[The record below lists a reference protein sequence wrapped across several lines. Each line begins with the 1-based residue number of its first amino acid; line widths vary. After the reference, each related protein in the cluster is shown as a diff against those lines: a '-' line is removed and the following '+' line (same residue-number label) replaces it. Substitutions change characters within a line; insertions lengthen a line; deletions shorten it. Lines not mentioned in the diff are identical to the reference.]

1 MCFVIIGTENDNKS
15 STSKKNKMKTAKIG
29 NKIRKTVLFMTIL
42 MAGLFSLPCNAICS
56 DPDISN
62 TGSDAGSNAVN
73 AEKILAGLSKIEL
86 AEISLPVT
94 EEETQLEKWMID
106 IKDNSWQQDQ
116 EEEMPL
122 EKWMFDSEDK
132 TWYATDNEEEIVVEG
147 WMLDSSDWIN

>member
-1 MCFVIIGTENDNKS
+1 
-15 STSKKNKMKTAKIG
+15 
-29 NKIRKTVLFMTIL
+29 MTIL

-62 TGSDAGSNAVN
+62 AGSDAGSNAVN